1 MNCGHLKLV
10 RERSGSEKMSEVN
23 VVNYLRYER
32 TEGLGAKPCRDST
45 GFLWFGGGKF
55 LGKTTCFSV
64 LERERNF
71 SVFIVLRFVLIKC
84 SF

>member
-1 MNCGHLKLV
+1 M
-10 RERSGSEKMSEVN
+10 
-23 VVNYLRYER
+23 VNYLRYER
-32 TEGLGAKPCRDST
+32 TEGSVVKPCGDST
-45 GFLWFGGGKF
+45 GILWFGGGKF
-55 LGKTTCFSV
+55 LVKTTCFSV